1 MSLLQLITLVFLVVV
16 DFFFGKEFNLT
27 QLYYHIS
34 HTRKIHENNQSQGL
48 KWPKFS
54 LPPPLSLSLSFLPSL
69 PVSLKRGLFH
79 SVIPR
84 EKNIWKS

>member
-54 LPPPLSLSLSFLPSL
+54 LPPLSLSLSLSSPLCQSL
-69 PVSLKRGLFH
+69 
-79 SVIPR
+79 
-84 EKNIWKS
+84 